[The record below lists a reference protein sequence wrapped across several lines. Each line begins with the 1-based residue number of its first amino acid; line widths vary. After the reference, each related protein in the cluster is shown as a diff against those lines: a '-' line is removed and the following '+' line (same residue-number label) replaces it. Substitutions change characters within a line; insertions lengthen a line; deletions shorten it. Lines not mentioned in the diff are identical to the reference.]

1 MGRLRSVLDT
11 LRPVLSIAGAVLL
24 AALVVTGCAS
34 ANAAS
39 SIRIASAYVPQPTTP
54 GTTVAYLDIR
64 NNGKVDRLISAQTS
78 VGGKVQLRAPIARH
92 AGILTMHTVP
102 YIVLPADSMTLFNP
116 DTYHLLIT
124 GAGPMHDGKDIMLRL
139 TFANAG
145 TVTVI
150 ALVTNPQ
157 SGGSSYF
164 LN

>member
-1 MGRLRSVLDT
+1 MRRLRSILG
-11 LRPVLSIAGAVLL
+11 IAGAVLL

-34 ANAAS
+34 ANASS
-39 SIRIASAYVPQPTTP
+39 SIGIASAYVPQPTTP

-64 NNGKVDRLISAQTS
+64 NNGKADRLISAQTS

-92 AGILTMHTVP
+92 AGVLTWHTVP

-116 DTYHLLIT
+116 DNYHLLIT

-150 ALVTNPQ
+150 ALVTNLKNG
-157 SGGSSYF
+157 GGSSS

>member
-1 MGRLRSVLDT
+1 MTMRRLRSVLG
-11 LRPVLSIAGAVLL
+11 IAGAVLL
-24 AALVVTGCAS
+24 TAPVVTGCAA

-39 SIRIASAYVPQPTTP
+39 SIGVASAYVPQPTTP

-64 NNGKVDRLISAQTS
+64 NNGKTDRLISAHTS
-78 VGGKVQLRAPIARH
+78 VGGQVQLRAPVARH
-92 AGILTMHTVP
+92 GSILTMRTVP
-102 YIVLPADSMTLFNP
+102 YIVLPADSMTNFNP

-124 GAGPMHDGKDIMLRL
+124 GAGPMHDGKDIFLRL
-139 TFANAG
+139 RFANAG

-150 ALVTNPQ
+150 ALVTAPE

>member
-1 MGRLRSVLDT
+1 MTMRRLRSVLG
-11 LRPVLSIAGAVLL
+11 VAGAVLL
-24 AALVVTGCAS
+24 AALVVTGCAA

-39 SIRIASAYVPQPTTP
+39 SIAVASAYVPQPTTP

-64 NNGKVDRLISAQTS
+64 NNGRADRLISATTS
-78 VGGKVQLRAPIARH
+78 VGGKVQLRAPLARH
-92 AGILTMHTVP
+92 GSILTMHTVP
-102 YIVLPADSMTLFNP
+102 YIGLPADSMTHFNP
-116 DTYHLLIT
+116 DTDHLLIT
-124 GAGPMHDGKDIMLRL
+124 GAGPMHDGKDIFLRL

-150 ALVTNPQ
+150 ALVTNPE

>member
-1 MGRLRSVLDT
+1 MRRLRSVLG
-11 LRPVLSIAGAVLL
+11 IAGAALL
-24 AALVVTGCAS
+24 TALAVTGCAS
-34 ANAAS
+34 ADAS
-39 SIRIASAYVPQPTTP
+39 SSSIGIASAYVPQPSTP

-64 NNGKVDRLISAQTS
+64 NNGKTDRLISAQTS
-78 VGGKVQLRAPIARH
+78 VGGKVQLRAPVARH
-92 AGILTMHTVP
+92 GSILTMHTVP
-102 YIVLPADSMTLFNP
+102 YIVLPADTMTNFNP

-157 SGGSSYF
+157 NGGSSYF